1 MSKLCVP
8 LCLFLI
14 MSAACTLSAA
24 DEAMEWETVAFTF
37 PMKVKDEMKDVQFK
51 VQLPKKASPDPIRG
65 AIQQNGSFM
74 AVAHKHNLAVFDRYD
89 EGHDRGPSLKFL
101 AEAAKA
107 CKRPEIEFAGAV
119 GIGLS
124 ASGRKAAQWA
134 GFNRERSLAVILDH
148 SAAGGVNTE
157 PSYDYMN
164 LPIIPGVPMC
174 FNETREDLYQGIDR
188 RACHYNWCT
197 SAFRGYQQPCTASI
211 YYDPKENHHKV
222 LSREFEAVW
231 LDEVLSLRIPNIIPV
246 GKPYK
251 LTPGTSQTGGLVKVD
266 LAKDE
271 KGRTYHDNVV
281 IGPAQKITKST
292 EMNFWVP
299 GPKTAAKYV
308 EWVDKN
314 GGKIKLDK
322 GDLVNAP
329 QFTTGVKK

>member
-1 MSKLCVP
+1 VSKFIIP

-14 MSAACTLSAA
+14 MSASCLLSGSEGAA
-24 DEAMEWETVAFTF
+24 EWETVAFTF

-51 VQLPKKASPDPIRG
+51 VQIPKRDSSSPIRG
-65 AIQQNGSFM
+65 VIQHDGSFM

-89 EGHDRGPSLKFL
+89 EGHDRGPSIKFL

-124 ASGRKAAQWA
+124 AQGRKAAQWA
-134 GFNRERSLAVILDH
+134 GFNSERSLAVILDH
-148 SAAGGVNTE
+148 STAGAVSTK

-164 LPIIPGVPMC
+164 LPVIPGVPMC
-174 FNETREDLYQGIDR
+174 FNETREDFYQNIDR
-188 RACHYNWCT
+188 RTCHYNWCT
-197 SAFRGYQQPCTASI
+197 SAFRDYQQPCTASI
-211 YYDPKENHHKV
+211 YYDPKENHHRV

-251 LTPGTSQTGGLVKVD
+251 LTPVTVQTGGLVKVD
-266 LAKDE
+266 LAMDGK
-271 KGRTYHDNVV
+271 RAYHNNIV
-281 IGPAQKITKST
+281 IGPAQNVTKFK

-299 GPKTAAKYV
+299 GPKTAAKYI
-308 EWVDKN
+308 EWVEKN
-314 GGKIKLDK
+314 GGKVKTNK
-322 GDLVNAP
+322 GDLITTPQVVAAVN
-329 QFTTGVKK
+329 K